1 MSFWESFRIA
11 ISALLSNRLRSALT
25 ILGMTIGVGAV
36 IGLVS
41 LGRGVEAYV
50 ASEFGALGSN
60 LLVINST
67 RPASTT
73 RTRIEPL
80 TTVEALNIAN
90 PSVAPSVA
98 RVAAEYRLFG
108 FITGSSGNAANL
120 TVRGV
125 TPNFADIQAW
135 ALRSG
140 AFISVA
146 DVEDATRVAVLGVD
160 AVERLFG
167 DKNYD
172 PAGESI
178 RVNDRVFTVIG
189 VMAELDAA
197 FSDDDESVLVPIST
211 AQTRLDNVRTRDGGY
226 RLSRIYVETVSEES
240 IESARREIS
249 RYLDQAHNIV
259 FDGEQDYSIT
269 NQGDL
274 LNFFRILTGILT
286 IFLSLIAGI
295 SLLVAGI
302 GVMNIM
308 LVTVTERTKEIG
320 LRKAVGARYRDIL
333 SQFLVEAVLLTLIG
347 GAFGIGVGY
356 AAGLLATVLVPELTV
371 TMTLDVILL
380 ATVVSSSVGILFGLY
395 PANRAARMKP
405 IDALRFE

>member
-1 MSFWESFRIA
+1 MSFWESFRTA
-11 ISALLSNRLRSALT
+11 LVALLSNRLRSALT

-36 IGLVS
+36 IGLVG

-60 LLVINST
+60 LLSITSA

-73 RTRIEPL
+73 RTRIDPL
-80 TTVEALNIAN
+80 TTVEALDIAN

-108 FITGSSGNAANL
+108 FVTGISGNAANL
-120 TVRGV
+120 TVRGA
-125 TPNFADIQAW
+125 TPNFAEIQAW

-140 AFISVA
+140 TFISAA

-178 RVNDRVFTVIG
+178 RINDRVFTVIG
-189 VMAELDAA
+189 VMSELDAA
-197 FSDDDESVLVPIST
+197 FSDDDESVFVPIST
-211 AQTRLDNVRTRDGGY
+211 AQTRLDNARTRDGGY
-226 RLSRIYVETVSEES
+226 RLSRIYVQTVSEDA
-240 IESARREIS
+240 IESARREIG

-295 SLLVAGI
+295 SLFVAGI

-308 LVTVTERTKEIG
+308 LVTVTERTEEIG
-320 LRKAVGARYRDIL
+320 LRKAVGARYSDIL

-347 GAFGIGVGY
+347 GVFGVIVGY
-356 AAGLLATVLVPELTV
+356 LAGQLATVLVPELTV
-371 TMTLDVILL
+371 TITLDVILL

>member
-25 ILGMTIGVGAV
+25 VLGMTIGVGAV

>member
-1 MSFWESFRIA
+1 MGLWESFRIA
-11 ISALLSNRLRSALT
+11 LIGLVSNRLRSALT

-60 LLVINST
+60 LLVINSA
-67 RPASTT
+67 RPTSPT
-73 RTRIEPL
+73 RTRVEPL
-80 TTVEALNIAN
+80 TTVEALALAN
-90 PSVAPSVA
+90 PSVAPSIA
-98 RVAAEYRLFG
+98 RVGAEYRVLALV
-108 FITGSSGNAANL
+108 SSNSGNAANL
-120 TVRGV
+120 TVRGA
-125 TPNFADIQAW
+125 TTNFADIQTW
-135 ALRSG
+135 PLLKG
-140 AFISVA
+140 AFISQT
-146 DVEDATRVAVLGVD
+146 DVDEAARVAVLGVD

-172 PAGESI
+172 PVGDSI
-178 RVNDRVFTVIG
+178 RINDRVFTVIG
-189 VMAELDAA
+189 VMSELDAA
-197 FSDDDESVLVPIST
+197 FSNDDESVIVPITT

-226 RLSRIYVETVSEES
+226 RLSRIYIQTVSEEA
-240 IESARREIS
+240 IESARREIA

-259 FDGEQDYSIT
+259 FDGEQDYSIS

-333 SQFLVEAVLLTLIG
+333 SQFLVEAVFLTLIG
-347 GAFGIGVGY
+347 GVFGIIVGY
-356 AAGLLATVLVPELTV
+356 LAGQLAALLVPELSI

-380 ATVVSSSVGILFGLY
+380 ATVVSSAVGILFGLY

>member
-1 MSFWESFRIA
+1 MSFWESFRT
-11 ISALLSNRLRSALT
+11 ALTALFSNRLRSALT

-36 IGLVS
+36 IGLVG
-41 LGRGVEAYV
+41 LGRGVEGYV

-60 LLVINST
+60 LLVINSA

-73 RTRIEPL
+73 RTRIDPL
-80 TTVEALNIAN
+80 TTVEALDLAN
-90 PSVAPSVA
+90 PSIAPSVA

-108 FITGSSGNAANL
+108 FVTGISGNAANL
-120 TVRGV
+120 TVRGA
-125 TPNFADIQAW
+125 TPNFADAQAW

-140 AFISVA
+140 TFISTT
-146 DVEDATRVAVLGVD
+146 DVDDATRVAVLGVD

-178 RVNDRVFTVIG
+178 RINDRVFTVIG
-189 VMAELDAA
+189 VMSELDAA
-197 FSDDDESVLVPIST
+197 FSDDDESVFVPIST
-211 AQTRLDNVRTRDGGY
+211 AQTRLDNARARDGGY
-226 RLSRIYVETVSEES
+226 RLSRIYVETVSEDA
-240 IESARREIS
+240 IESARREIG

-333 SQFLVEAVLLTLIG
+333 TQFLVEAVLLTLIG
-347 GAFGIGVGY
+347 GVFGVIVGY
-356 AAGLLATVLVPELTV
+356 LAGQLATVLVPELTV
-371 TMTLDVILL
+371 TMTVDVILL

>member
-1 MSFWESFRIA
+1 MSFWESFRTALVA
-11 ISALLSNRLRSALT
+11 ILSNRLRSALT

-36 IGLVS
+36 IGLVG

-60 LLVINST
+60 LLSITSA

-73 RTRIEPL
+73 RTRIDPL
-80 TTVEALNIAN
+80 TTVEALDIAN

-108 FITGSSGNAANL
+108 FVTGISGNAANL
-120 TVRGV
+120 TVRGA
-125 TPNFADIQAW
+125 TPNFAEIQAW

-140 AFISVA
+140 TFISAA

-178 RVNDRVFTVIG
+178 RINDRVFTVIG
-189 VMAELDAA
+189 VMSELDAA
-197 FSDDDESVLVPIST
+197 FSDDDESVFVPIST
-211 AQTRLDNVRTRDGGY
+211 AQTRLDNARTRDGGY
-226 RLSRIYVETVSEES
+226 RLSRIYVQTVSEDA
-240 IESARREIS
+240 IESARREIG

-295 SLLVAGI
+295 SLFVAGI

-320 LRKAVGARYRDIL
+320 LRKAVGARYSDIL

-347 GAFGIGVGY
+347 GVFGVIVGY
-356 AAGLLATVLVPELTV
+356 LAGQLATVLVPELTV
-371 TMTLDVILL
+371 TITLDVILL

>member
-11 ISALLSNRLRSALT
+11 LGALLSNRLRSALT

-60 LLVINST
+60 LLVINSA

-80 TTVEALNIAN
+80 TTVEALSIAN
-90 PSVAPSVA
+90 PSIAPSVA
-98 RVAAEYRLFG
+98 GVAAEYRLLG

-140 AFISVA
+140 TFISMA
-146 DVEDATRVAVLGVD
+146 DVDDATRVAVLGVD

-172 PAGESI
+172 PAGEPI

-189 VMAELDAA
+189 VMSELDAA
-197 FSDDDESVLVPIST
+197 FSDDDESVFVPIST

-226 RLSRIYVETVSEES
+226 RLSRIYVETVNEDV

-249 RYLDQAHNIV
+249 RYLDQAHNVI

-333 SQFLVEAVLLTLIG
+333 AQFLVEAVLLTLIG
-347 GAFGIGVGY
+347 GVFGIGVGY
-356 AAGLLATVLVPELTV
+356 LAGQLATTLVPELSV

>member
-1 MSFWESFRIA
+1 MGLWESFRIA
-11 ISALLSNRLRSALT
+11 LIGLVSNRLRSALT

-60 LLVINST
+60 LLVVNSA
-67 RPASTT
+67 RPTSPT
-73 RTRIEPL
+73 RTRVEPL
-80 TTVEALNIAN
+80 TTVEALALAN
-90 PSVAPSVA
+90 PSVAPSIA
-98 RVAAEYRLFG
+98 RVGAEYRVLALV
-108 FITGSSGNAANL
+108 SSNSGNAANL
-120 TVRGV
+120 TVRGA
-125 TPNFADIQAW
+125 TTNFADIQTW
-135 ALRSG
+135 PLLKG
-140 AFISVA
+140 AFISQA
-146 DVEDATRVAVLGVD
+146 DVDEAARVAVLGVD

-172 PAGESI
+172 PVGDSI
-178 RVNDRVFTVIG
+178 RINDRVFTVIG
-189 VMAELDAA
+189 VMSELDAA
-197 FSDDDESVLVPIST
+197 FSNDDESVIVPITT

-226 RLSRIYVETVSEES
+226 RLSRIYIQTVSEEA
-240 IESARREIS
+240 IESARREIA

-259 FDGEQDYSIT
+259 FDGEQDYSIS

-333 SQFLVEAVLLTLIG
+333 SQFLVEAVFLTLIG
-347 GAFGIGVGY
+347 GVFGIIVGY
-356 AAGLLATVLVPELTV
+356 LAGQLAALLVPELSI

-380 ATVVSSSVGILFGLY
+380 ATVVSSAVGILFGLY

>member
-11 ISALLSNRLRSALT
+11 LGALLSNRLRSALT

-60 LLVINST
+60 LLVINSA

-80 TTVEALNIAN
+80 TTVEALSIAN
-90 PSVAPSVA
+90 PSIAPSVA
-98 RVAAEYRLFG
+98 SVAAEYRLLG

-140 AFISVA
+140 TFISMA
-146 DVEDATRVAVLGVD
+146 DVDDATRVAVLGVD

-172 PAGESI
+172 PAGEPI

-189 VMAELDAA
+189 VMSELDAA
-197 FSDDDESVLVPIST
+197 FSDDDESVFVPIST

-226 RLSRIYVETVSEES
+226 RLSRIYVETVNEDV

-249 RYLDQAHNIV
+249 RYLDQAHNVI

-333 SQFLVEAVLLTLIG
+333 AQFLVEAVLLTLIG
-347 GAFGIGVGY
+347 GVFGIGVGY
-356 AAGLLATVLVPELTV
+356 LAGQLATTLVPELSV